1 MKKLFALLS
10 VCLLLL
16 AGCSTNSNSS
26 GNAKNADNH
35 DSSIVYTMVLPDN
48 SDQVAPYLSLD
59 EKNKT
64 FSFIFDFL
72 SSYLTYGTY
81 EINGDILT
89 TTTTDDKKYTYL
101 FKIKND
107 NTLEFIE
114 DGSSKIELT
123 DSRTGVEIY
132 DGAQF
137 KAK

>member
-10 VCLLLL
+10 VYLLLL

-26 GNAKNADNH
+26 GNSTNAGNH
-35 DSSIVYTMVLPDN
+35 DSSIIYTMVLPDN

-64 FSFIFDFL
+64 FSFVFDFL
-72 SSYLTYGTY
+72 SSYLPYGTY
-81 EINGDILT
+81 EINGYILT
-89 TTTTDDKKYTYL
+89 ATTDDKKYTYL

-114 DGSSKIELT
+114 DGSSKIKLI
-123 DSRTGVEIY
+123 DSSTGVKIY
-132 DGAQF
+132 DRAQF
-137 KAK
+137 KTE